1 MILLLI
7 YTNLALHKMSQLY
20 RNEISWRVS
29 RQHKCKRM
37 SKGYCI
43 HIYFMVQI
51 SQSMHVTE
59 F

>member
-29 RQHKCKRM
+29 RQHKCKRCRRVLY
-37 SKGYCI
+37 S
-43 HIYFMVQI
+43 HILYGTDFTI
-51 SQSMHVTE
+51 NACD
-59 F
+59 